1 MKKLAD
7 YLENLA
13 VDRSLAKVVLSLAK
27 SVKEIAEVIKVDRG
41 EKVGTEN
48 AFGEDQVKMDVMADQ
63 IANDN
68 LQECGVVGLLAG
80 EELEDE
86 VKIGEGEYA
95 VAHDPLD
102 GSSLI
107 DVNLAVG
114 SIFSVYQAQSFYG
127 ISASEQMAAV
137 LGVYGPRT
145 TLFVTVGQGVTYF
158 ILKDGE
164 FVLQQDNLKV
174 AEEGKMFAPGNLR
187 ACASR
192 KSYLDLL
199 NYWAEQ
205 QYTLR
210 YSGGMVPDVGQ
221 ILLKGKGIF
230 TYPGY
235 DEQPDGK
242 LRLLYECAPMAMI
255 MEQAGG
261 KAVNDKGERI
271 LDLKIENLLQRTPIL
286 IGSAAEVDRALKYL
300 EV

>member
-1 MKKLAD
+1 
-7 YLENLA
+7 
-13 VDRSLAKVVLSLAK
+13 
-27 SVKEIAEVIKVDRG
+27 
-41 EKVGTEN
+41 
-48 AFGEDQVKMDVMADQ
+48 
-63 IANDN
+63 
-68 LQECGVVGLLAG
+68 
-80 EELEDE
+80 
-86 VKIGEGEYA
+86 
-95 VAHDPLD
+95 
-102 GSSLI
+102 
-107 DVNLAVG
+107 
-114 SIFSVYQAQSFYG
+114 
-127 ISASEQMAAV
+127 
-137 LGVYGPRT
+137 
-145 TLFVTVGQGVTYF
+145 
-158 ILKDGE
+158 
-164 FVLQQDNLKV
+164 
-174 AEEGKMFAPGNLR
+174 MFAPGNLR